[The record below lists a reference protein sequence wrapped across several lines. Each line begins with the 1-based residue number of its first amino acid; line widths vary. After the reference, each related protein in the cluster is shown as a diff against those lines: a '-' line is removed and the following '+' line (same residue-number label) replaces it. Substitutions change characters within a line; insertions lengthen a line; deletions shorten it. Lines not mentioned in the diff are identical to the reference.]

1 MSKIEDIMNERGCS
15 WSQAKYISES
25 FRRKGEY
32 KAVGRNSYSPSD
44 PLFQNYTLVRDLD
57 SEYGWKLLNS
67 RGKEKKLS
75 VYTTKQGYTSIRA
88 NLCVNNKETHH
99 SLASLIW
106 LLYLDREIPAGYVVD
121 HIDNNPFNNDP
132 DNLQLLTTRENL
144 LKNSSADYKRHFMKM
159 EKQLDKLQNKIIE
172 AVRKLSSIKR
182 YKNRE
187 TLKHANAARRVELL
201 KAARE
206 NLLNKY
212 NKEMNFYAKLNEE
225 IR

>member
-1 MSKIEDIMNERGCS
+1 MSKIEDIMKERGCS

-25 FRRKGEY
+25 HRRKGDY
-32 KAVGRNSYSPSD
+32 RAVGRNSYSPSD
-44 PLFQNYTLVRDLD
+44 PVFQNYNLIRDL
-57 SEYGWKLLNS
+57 SAEYGWRLVNL
-67 RGKEKKLS
+67 RGKEKKLT

-88 NLCVNNKETHH
+88 NLCVNNRESQH

-106 LLYLDREIPAGYVVD
+106 LIYLDREIPAGYVVD
-121 HIDNNPFNNDP
+121 HIDNNPFNNSP

-144 LKNSSADYKRHFMKM
+144 LKNSSTAYKQHIVKM
-159 EKQLDKLQNKIIE
+159 EKELDRLQNKIIE
-172 AVRKLSSIKR
+172 AVRKLSAAKT
-182 YKNRE
+182 YKDKE

-206 NLLNKY
+206 KLLNKY
-212 NKEMNFYAKLNEE
+212 NKEMNFNAKFNEE